1 MTLNLLELSLGW
13 DEEKLKR
20 QLSLPYFMFCHA
32 EKKADF
38 LNYGGRRESW
48 AQLSCVVI

>member
-32 EKKADF
+32 EKKKLIF
-38 LNYGGRRESW
+38 LIMEEEGKVGHN
-48 AQLSCVVI
+48 